1 MTDPNTTNSN
11 SSDPNMLQQMGG
23 FLSDA
28 TVDTTLDGFVN
39 QALDRVV
46 SMVPGGQNFESV
58 LNTGVDQNINNQ
70 VNAELNKGVSG
81 IVQDI
86 EGLFQ

>member
-1 MTDPNTTNSN
+1 MTDPNMPNPD
-11 SSDPNMLQQMGG
+11 SSDPNLLQQVGG

-28 TVDTTLDGFVN
+28 TVDTTVDGFVN

-58 LNTGVDQNINNQ
+58 LNTGVDQSLNNEINT
-70 VNAELNKGVSG
+70 ELNKGVG
-81 IVQDI
+81 GMIQDI
-86 EGLFQ
+86 EGLFH